1 MKKVFV
7 VFEVVSYEGDFVRG
21 IYLSRQE
28 ALVRAK
34 RLSDEGVDPDAYI
47 EVKVLAVG
55 VDLEVE

>member
-34 RLSDEGVDPDAYI
+34 RLSDEGVDPDTYI
-47 EVKVLAVG
+47 EVKELAVG